1 MVSSCESFDNKV
13 WCLQISRLGRQEQG
27 LTGEWSTVK
36 IPGPGHHQIQLESS
50 WTLTNLTSSSSYE
63 CIIQVRFDFE
73 GKAHLLLPREK
84 KKSRGKVENNKE
96 TVNLLFVSLN
106 VFSRQI
112 KLLLLTEGLT
122 DSPYFL
128 TTNKLSF
135 ENWVPLSLA
144 ELGDCWLL
152 STGCLIIY
160 RVLIKRMLFEGCLIN
175 TIVIYRVLDK
185 KLLLYTGCLIIY
197 RVFDKRLLLYTGCLI
212 KKNMY

>member
-1 MVSSCESFDNKV
+1 MVSSCESCDNKV
-13 WCLQISRLGRQEQG
+13 WCLQIYRLGRQEQG
-27 LTGEWSTVK
+27 ATGEWSTVK

-73 GKAHLLLPREK
+73 GKAHLLLPRL
-84 KKSRGKVENNKE
+84 KKSSGKVENNKE

-112 KLLLLTEGLT
+112 KLLLLTEELT
-122 DSPYFL
+122 DSLYFL

-144 ELGDCWLL
+144 ELGGLL
-152 STGCLIIY
+152 
-160 RVLIKRMLFEGCLIN
+160 V
-175 TIVIYRVLDK
+175 V
-185 KLLLYTGCLIIY
+185 IY
-197 RVFDKRLLLYTGCLI
+197 RVFDNLQGVK
-212 KKNMY
+212 